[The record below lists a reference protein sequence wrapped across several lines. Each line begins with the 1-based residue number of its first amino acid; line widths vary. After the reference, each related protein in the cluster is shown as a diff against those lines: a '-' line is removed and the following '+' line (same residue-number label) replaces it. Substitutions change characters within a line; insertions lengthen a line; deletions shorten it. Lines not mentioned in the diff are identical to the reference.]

1 MPELKTIELPFP
13 PSVNHYWRSTVVN
26 GRPRVLISKPGRAY
40 RSEVR
45 AKVLEL
51 LRSMPVALTGR
62 VVLDIQAFPPDRRQR
77 DLDNLI
83 KAVQDSLTHAGVW
96 LDDSQIDRLSISRR
110 EVFAGGFVRVTIKE
124 LAEA

>member
-62 VVLDIQAFPPDRRQR
+62 VALDIQAFPPDRRQR

-124 LAEA
+124 LVEA

>member
-13 PSVNHYWRSTVVN
+13 PSVNHYWRSTVVK
-26 GRPRVLISKPGRAY
+26 GRPRVLISKPGRLY

-51 LRSMPVALTGR
+51 LRSMPVALKGR
-62 VVLDIQAFPPDRRQR
+62 VALDIQAFPPDRRQR

-96 LDDSQIDRLSISRR
+96 LDDSQIDVLTISRR
-110 EVFAGGFVRVTIKE
+110 EVTAGGHVLVTIKE

>member
-45 AKVLEL
+45 ARVLEH
-51 LRSMPVALTGR
+51 LRSMPDPLTGR
-62 VVLDIQAFPPDRRQR
+62 VSLEITAFPPDRRKR
-77 DLDNLI
+77 DLDNMI
-83 KAVQDSLTHAGVW
+83 KAVQDSLTYAGVW
-96 LDDSQIDRLSISRR
+96 LDDSQIDVLKILRGNV
-110 EVFAGGFVRVTIKE
+110 EAGGCVLVTIKE